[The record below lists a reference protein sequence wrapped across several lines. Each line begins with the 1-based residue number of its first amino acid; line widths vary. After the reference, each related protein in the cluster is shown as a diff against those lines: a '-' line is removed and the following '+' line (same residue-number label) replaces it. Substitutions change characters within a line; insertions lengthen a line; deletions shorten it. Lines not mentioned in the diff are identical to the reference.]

1 MCSQLTFDSTI
12 FDCQGRSG
20 ICGNI
25 ACNFAIRPLLPISLY
40 YNRSMRKMLGV
51 SETKAKRM
59 VSKNERGIK
68 NRI

>member
-40 YNRSMRKMLGV
+40 YNRSTRADYNVFSRSQAYVM
-51 SETKAKRM
+51 T
-59 VSKNERGIK
+59 I
-68 NRI
+68 